1 MSVATFSRWPVLM
14 LGAAIAAVPA
24 AAQTLPP
31 HAPLRILIVSDEVN
45 PHGLTPAQLT
55 QPGDLSAALAAA
67 PALNIAADAEAL
79 LEIPTDQIEQATL
92 RLERVPTAA
101 DAYDV
106 VVYFAHR
113 IPNGANAQ
121 ARQEAFVAALQRFVA
136 AGGGLVSFHHGI
148 YYSAGKESLQ
158 QLLGGQAT
166 GAVPWN
172 TVTGQNVI
180 NVAPGHFIVSNGLD
194 YAQTLAYAD
203 AGFGVAAGQYGYF
216 NNTPDERYPQLQLLP
231 GSGVRTPLFAS
242 DYSDNGSNHV
252 LGYTLRRPDW
262 AGVAVVYQPG
272 EYEPHALGAGNPNF
286 QILLNALVYPAQIAA
301 TEIVFRDGYQ

>member
-1 MSVATFSRWPVLM
+1 MAPSAPASWLS
-14 LGAAIAAVPA
+14 LLLAAVPA
-24 AAQTLPP
+24 AAAAQTLPL

-55 QPGDLSAALAAA
+55 QPGDISAALAAT
-67 PALNIAADAEAL
+67 PALNLAGDAEAL

-92 RLERVPTAA
+92 RLQRVPTAA

-113 IPNGANAQ
+113 IPTGANAQ
-121 ARQEAFVAALQRFVA
+121 ARQDAFVAALQRFVA

-148 YYSAGKESLQ
+148 YFTAGKESLQ
-158 QLLGGQAT
+158 QLLGAQAT

-172 TVTGQNVI
+172 TVDGQNVI
-180 NVAPGHFIVSNGLD
+180 NVAPGHFISSNGLG

-203 AGFGVAAGQYGYF
+203 AAFGVTPGQYGYF

-242 DYSDNGSNHV
+242 NYADGGSAHV
-252 LGYTLRRPDW
+252 LGYTLRQTDW
-262 AGVAVVYQPG
+262 AGLVVVYQPG
-272 EYEPHALGAGNPNF
+272 EYQPHALGAGDPNF
-286 QILLNALVYPAQIAA
+286 QILLNALVYPAQVAA
-301 TEIVFRDGYQ
+301 AEIVFRDGYQ

>member
-1 MSVATFSRWPVLM
+1 MALPAPASWLSL
-14 LGAAIAAVPA
+14 LLAAVPVA
-24 AAQTLPP
+24 AAGQTLPP

-55 QPGDLSAALAAA
+55 QPGDIAATLALT
-67 PALNIAADAEAL
+67 PALHLAGDAEAL
-79 LEIPTDQIEQATL
+79 LEIPTDQIEQATQ
-92 RLERVPTAA
+92 RLQREPTAA

-121 ARQEAFVAALQRFVA
+121 ARQEAFVAALQRFVT

-148 YYSAGKESLQ
+148 YYTAGKESLQ
-158 QLLGGQAT
+158 QLLAGQAS

-172 TVTGQNVI
+172 TLDGQNVI
-180 NVAPGHFIVSNGLD
+180 NVAPGHFISSNGLS

-203 AGFGVAAGQYGYF
+203 AAFGVAPGQYGYF

-231 GSGVRTPLFAS
+231 GSGVRTALFAS
-242 DYSDNGSNHV
+242 DYADNGTAHV
-252 LGYTLRRPDW
+252 LGYTWRQPHW

-272 EYEPHALGAGNPNF
+272 EYQPHALGAGDPNF
-286 QILLNALVYPAQIAA
+286 QILLNALVYPARVAA
-301 TEIVFRDGYQ
+301 SEIVFRDGYQ